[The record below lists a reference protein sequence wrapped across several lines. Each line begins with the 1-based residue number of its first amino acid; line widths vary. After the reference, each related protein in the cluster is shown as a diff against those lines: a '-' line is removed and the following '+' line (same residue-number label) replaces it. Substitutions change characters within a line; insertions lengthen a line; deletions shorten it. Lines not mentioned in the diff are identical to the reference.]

1 MPRFC
6 RVSIVWLFSV
16 LCCLVSAQASVII
29 GNVTSSFNGVVTPEG
44 SNFRYSYT
52 LQSTGTFGD
61 FIPVDVTVTQPGF
74 ITRIA
79 LPIFDADAVF
89 GLQSPQGW
97 TGVLTV
103 ATPGN
108 WPYVAANDPAKD
120 TYDVPATEFENPSH
134 VIIWDREFFIVPF
147 PTGTTPVLLEQ
158 VMGFSYLS
166 AYGPGD
172 GPVMLSQ
179 AVPGGEVS
187 VAFDPPLP
195 SSPNSPFYQPPTAP
209 VPEPA
214 TATLGLLGL
223 AALAG
228 AMRRRR

>member
-1 MPRFC
+1 MPRFY
-6 RVSIVWLFSV
+6 RVAIVWLFSV
-16 LCCLVSAQASVII
+16 LCCLASAQASVNI

-52 LQSTGTFGD
+52 LVTSGTIGGF
-61 FIPVDVTVTQPGF
+61 FPVDVTATVPGVV
-74 ITRIA
+74 TRIA

-89 GLQSPQGW
+89 DLQSPQGW
-97 TGVLTV
+97 TGGLAV
-103 ATPGN
+103 ATPSN

-120 TYDVPATEFENPSH
+120 TYDVPASEFEDPSH
-134 VIIWDREFFIVPF
+134 VVIWERQFINFPF
-147 PTGTTPVLLEQ
+147 PTDTTQSVIEQ
-158 VMGFSYLS
+158 VAGFSYLS

-172 GPVMLSQ
+172 GPVMLTQ
-179 AVPGGEVS
+179 FFQPGEVT

-195 SSPNSPFYQPPTAP
+195 SSPNSPFYQPPTVP

-228 AMRRRR
+228 AIRRRR